1 MSFDSRMTTVL
12 SFEIP
17 LDCGNVS
24 YSCLTDAHF
33 VLAPLTMVFGFTAG
47 IYLLRSVSPSGI
59 SVRVVSARCLY
70 IACSICSYQCDKC
83 TSVDM
88 RFVQAFWL

>member
-1 MSFDSRMTTVL
+1 MTTVL

-24 YSCLTDAHF
+24 YSCLTNAHL

-47 IYLLRSVSPSGI
+47 IYLLMSVSSSGI
-59 SVRVVSARCLY
+59 SVRAVSARCFTTCH
-70 IACSICSYQCDKC
+70 AMGTVVAAWVEVK
-83 TSVDM
+83 
-88 RFVQAFWL
+88 

>member
-24 YSCLTDAHF
+24 YSCLTNAHF

-47 IYLLRSVSPSGI
+47 IYLLMSVSPSGI
-59 SVRVVSARCLY
+59 SVRAVSARCFTTCH
-70 IACSICSYQCDKC
+70 AMGTVVAAWVEVK
-83 TSVDM
+83 
-88 RFVQAFWL
+88 